1 MIQAGDKRSLRM
13 DWHLG
18 DASTR
23 EGRGGVGGSMS
34 RLLGILMVVLVACS
48 TACGQFL
55 VQPMRMDVPTFP
67 GKRTVATFA
76 IENQKTDSPITIDL
90 RLMDV
95 TQDRFGMWQT
105 VEPDAEI
112 VADPNGARWVNVGN
126 EDYPVQVDV
135 SKLQSCL
142 GWLRVDEDVV
152 ELQPVQRRVMNLWIN
167 VPAGVQGYY
176 CAALVAQTR
185 LTPDSDTGLRAPV
198 LLQMLVPIIIHVQGR
213 PIRDEIELTG
223 ANLTYRQAE
232 GVQPAATVVTLGVRN
247 AGGTYARLYGVA
259 RVYGETGGHW
269 RKITEIIYPQTSII
283 PGVNINLQQD
293 MERPLPSGK
302 YRVES
307 ALYVNNRR
315 ADVFGEEIDFNGDPR
330 IRIIEADAVLN
341 LDPREV
347 PITVFPGA
355 TRTAIMKVTNESEA
369 PVLIDAALLV
379 PEHMADRGWAD
390 ESGNSI
396 LGRDFGCVD
405 WVTIEPTQFRL
416 NGYGRKNLKI
426 VSRMPTGMA
435 NPLPN
440 YYATVKLRARFEDG
454 QAGGT
459 TQGLVYLDNRE
470 MQGTPRIKDD
480 NLVLSESGPSRYIVT
495 ATFSNIGNTHVM
507 PRCRMLLTEVTSP
520 GVMGETYRDIEMTS
534 ANFEQSGNML
544 PLEIRQFS
552 AVLDVASV
560 PAGRTYYVTAVLQ
573 YAGGAAAQRQAA
585 IRIVDEGGK
594 KSVEYLSLT
603 DVGGP
608 IRIQL

>member
-1 MIQAGDKRSLRM
+1 MLSSCDKRFLPA
-13 DWHLG
+13 DGYLLG
-18 DASTR
+18 VSTSQAC
-23 EGRGGVGGSMS
+23 GGAGGSLA
-34 RLLGILMVVLVACS
+34 RLLGIMAVVLVAGS
-48 TACGQFL
+48 TAFGQFM
-55 VQPMRMDVPTFP
+55 VQPMRIEVPTFP
-67 GKRTVATFA
+67 NKRPVTTFA
-76 IENQKTDSPITIDL
+76 IENQKTDSPITVDI
-90 RLMDV
+90 RLMEV

-105 VEPDAEI
+105 IEPDAQV
-112 VADPNGARWVNVGN
+112 VADPNGARWVNVGS
-126 EDYPVQVDV
+126 EDNPIAVDI
-135 SKLQSCL
+135 SELRSCL

-152 ELQPVQRRVMNLWIN
+152 ELGPVQRRVMNLWIN
-167 VPAGVQGYY
+167 VPSGVQGHF

-185 LTPDSDTGLRAPV
+185 LTPDEDTGIRTPI
-198 LLQMLVPIIIHVQGR
+198 LLQMLVPIIINVQGR
-213 PIRDEIELTG
+213 PIRDEIKLTS
-223 ANLTYRQAE
+223 ADLTFRRAE
-232 GVQPAATVVTLGVRN
+232 GIQPAATVVTLGVQN

-283 PGVNINLQQD
+283 PGVKINLQQD

-315 ADVFGEEIDFNGDPR
+315 ADQFGDDVDFQGDPR
-330 IRIIEADAVLN
+330 IKSVAMDAVLN

-355 TRTAIMKVTNESEA
+355 TRTTIMKVTNESEA
-369 PVLIDAALLV
+369 PVLVDAELLV
-379 PEHMADRGWAD
+379 PEHMAERGWAD
-390 ESGNSI
+390 ENGNSI

-405 WVTIEPTQFRL
+405 WVTIDPTHFRL

-426 VSRMPTGMA
+426 ISRMPSGME

-440 YYATVKLRARFEDG
+440 YYGTVKLRARYLDG
-454 QAGGT
+454 QAGGAS
-459 TQGLVYLDNRE
+459 QGLVYLDNRDV
-470 MQGTPRIKDD
+470 QGSPRIKDD

-507 PRCRMLLTEVTSP
+507 PRCRVLLTEVSE
-520 GVMGETYRDIEMTS
+520 GLMGETYRDIEMTS

-560 PAGRTYYVTAVLQ
+560 PAGRTYYVTAVFQ
-573 YAGGAAAQRQAA
+573 YAGGATAQRQVA